1 MVKILGFKNSEIS
14 SLYMIPTAFVVLLF
28 TAVGFIAGYI
38 ILIYV
43 FRAFM
48 LQMDGW
54 FTFYM
59 STKSMILSV
68 VYMLAGYAVVSV
80 FDFIRIRK
88 IPMDEALKTV
98 E

>member
-1 MVKILGFKNSEIS
+1 MVKILGFKNSEIG
-14 SLYMIPTAFVVLLF
+14 SLYMIPTAFIVLLF
-28 TAVGFIAGYI
+28 TLLGFVAGYI

-43 FRAFM
+43 FKAFM

-59 STKSMILSV
+59 SPKSMILSV

-80 FDFIRIRK
+80 FDFIRIKK
-88 IPMDEALKTV
+88 IPMDKALKNF